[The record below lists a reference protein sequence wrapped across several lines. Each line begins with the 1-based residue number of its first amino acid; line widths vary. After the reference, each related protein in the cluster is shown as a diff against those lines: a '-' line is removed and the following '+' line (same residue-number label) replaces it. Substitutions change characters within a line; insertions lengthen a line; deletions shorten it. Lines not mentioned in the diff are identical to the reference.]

1 MKKRAVLQMTA
12 TIFYAVISALFI
24 SFMIYMSLC
33 EENALY
39 SARAGQSYDAVEDYT
54 VGEII
59 DDLAPVGI
67 RKEYR
72 WTLDTINTNDNCLA
86 FYLVHQ
92 YAEVW
97 FDGELMYSL
106 MPGEN
111 NRIGTSPSSNWIF
124 VPIYRSDSGREVRVA
139 VTPVYQSVSDREIE
153 FEIGS
158 RFTIMTNRLKADLPQ
173 LVFSMMCILL
183 GFFLMIVQ
191 LCLILQKKTYAW
203 DIFYLGNF
211 LLLIGIWRITDTR
224 FSSLMF
230 SSNPMALGYITIGAL
245 FIVCAPLLLSIKE
258 RFVGRRR
265 TVLLAAVLAICIVA
279 FAALLCQVFGIAEFR
294 ETLMICHIMLV
305 LCIVVLLWVSLSRRQ
320 EKLTNMGSFKFIAL
334 LGAGALADL
343 IYYYANGSSSG
354 ILFTV
359 VVLLIYT
366 SLRFFIGILK
376 INRRAYIDAHTGLFN
391 KGRWD
396 ELMGDKVLIAGPVGI
411 IVLDINS
418 LKHINDTLGHEAGD
432 KLILDFANILH
443 NTIPS
448 NNTICRWGGDEFAI
462 LITGADRDKLE
473 AYANAVATA
482 VEEYNA
488 SENEPKIFYSA
499 GWALSSDFPRL
510 GRKELFEKADERM
523 YQNKRQWYAANT
535 KR

>member
-173 LVFSMMCILL
+173 LVLSMMCILL
-183 GFFLMIVQ
+183 GFFLMIVH
-191 LCLILQKKTYAW
+191 LCLIFQKKT
-203 DIFYLGNF
+203 
-211 LLLIGIWRITDTR
+211 
-224 FSSLMF
+224 
-230 SSNPMALGYITIGAL
+230 
-245 FIVCAPLLLSIKE
+245 
-258 RFVGRRR
+258 
-265 TVLLAAVLAICIVA
+265 
-279 FAALLCQVFGIAEFR
+279 
-294 ETLMICHIMLV
+294 
-305 LCIVVLLWVSLSRRQ
+305 
-320 EKLTNMGSFKFIAL
+320 
-334 LGAGALADL
+334 
-343 IYYYANGSSSG
+343 
-354 ILFTV
+354 
-359 VVLLIYT
+359 
-366 SLRFFIGILK
+366 
-376 INRRAYIDAHTGLFN
+376 
-391 KGRWD
+391 
-396 ELMGDKVLIAGPVGI
+396 
-411 IVLDINS
+411 
-418 LKHINDTLGHEAGD
+418 
-432 KLILDFANILH
+432 
-443 NTIPS
+443 
-448 NNTICRWGGDEFAI
+448 I
-462 LITGADRDKLE
+462 LI
-473 AYANAVATA
+473 
-482 VEEYNA
+482 
-488 SENEPKIFYSA
+488 
-499 GWALSSDFPRL
+499 
-510 GRKELFEKADERM
+510 KA
-523 YQNKRQWYAANT
+523 K
-535 KR
+535 